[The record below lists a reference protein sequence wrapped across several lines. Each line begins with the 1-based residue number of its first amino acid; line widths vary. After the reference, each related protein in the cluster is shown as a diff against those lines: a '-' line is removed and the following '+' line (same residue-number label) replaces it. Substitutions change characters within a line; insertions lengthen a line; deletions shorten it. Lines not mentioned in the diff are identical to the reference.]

1 MPRSDDGCERGSGCV
16 LTAAA
21 EEGRTDDRE
30 PEELVTV
37 NLNSEAYGIEAF
49 SYEGIDEAVALLSYA
64 KDNELDYRKL
74 YDSKQMPTQSFVESK
89 MPFTDT
95 ETPAN
100 VLLNRLQAAKAGG
113 TAAST
118 PAASGC

>member
-1 MPRSDDGCERGSGCV
+1 MNFD
-16 LTAAA
+16 
-21 EEGRTDDRE
+21 
-30 PEELVTV
+30 
-37 NLNSEAYGIEAF
+37 SEASGIEAF
-49 SYEGIDEAVALLSYA
+49 SYDGIDEAVASLSYA

-74 YDSKQMPTQSFVESK
+74 HDSKRMPTQSFVESK

-113 TAAST
+113 TAAGT